1 MKSLFTAVL
10 LGVAAA
16 INVSSFGNIGSPAT
30 LINSPEIYTTL
41 SGYYNLDVSY

>member
-16 INVSSFGNIGSPAT
+16 INVSSFGNKGSPAT
-30 LINSPEIYTTL
+30 LINIPEFYTTL